1 MVNTFVEIYD
11 LETPAKYKFE
21 KQIELSGGRYSFGE
35 KWDKGGIG
43 LSGLMFHQKINEIQ
57 LLEDETDRH
66 KVIFELTRKGLI
78 VYMRNRMVNYGFLLL
93 DSQISHFSIHKKN
106 DLLTITDSSLVKK
119 LLNFGVDYLT
129 VRNLVLE
136 SDKVEFHDLYT
147 SIHLND
153 GQKLNFE
160 VVRFIPGKIFTF
172 LTSKAKHKT
181 EILVENYT
189 VIPGKV

>member
-1 MVNTFVEIYD
+1 MINTFVQIYD
-11 LETPAKYKFE
+11 LDTPAKYKFE
-21 KQIELSGGRYSFGE
+21 KQIELSGGRYSFGG
-35 KWDKGGIG
+35 KCDKGGIG
-43 LSGLMFHQKINEIQ
+43 LSGLMYHQKINEIQ
-57 LLEDETDRH
+57 LLENEDDRH
-66 KVIFELTRKGLI
+66 KVIFELTKNGLI

-106 DLLTITDSSLVKK
+106 DLLTITDSSFVKK
-119 LLNFGVDYLT
+119 LLNFGIDYLK

-147 SIHLND
+147 TIHLND

-160 VVRFIPGKIFTF
+160 VVRFVPDKIFTF
-172 LTSKAKHKT
+172 LNSKAKHKT
-181 EILVENYT
+181 EIFVEKYT